1 MQLGMNPKIGNMSFE
16 MPQSGEPV
24 FDKPYSE
31 ATAQIIDEEARAL
44 IDRAYTRTIDLLTR
58 HKENVERVRNDFD

>member
-58 HKENVERVRNDFD
+58 HKENVERVRNDFN